1 MSGKGSFTSRERI
14 AMIVVAGVVAIAIA
28 ALALQRR
35 NAVPVV
41 VEQQSSQT
49 ATRKT
54 VKDSVDTI
62 GKAAKHAKKHHKK
75 RAPKAA
81 KPAKPKPT
89 PKPRD
94 YFTSPENE

>member
-28 ALALQRR
+28 AIALQRR
-35 NAVPVV
+35 NETPVV
-41 VEQQSSQT
+41 IEKTAVAQT
-49 ATRKT
+49 QRRA
-54 VKDSVDTI
+54 VKDSVAT
-62 GKAAKHAKKHHKK
+62 KKTAKKSARKSRKK
-75 RAPKAA
+75 REA
-81 KPAKPKPT
+81 KPESQ